1 MKENIFKNSIKF
13 DLPKTDT
20 QPILKKATDK
30 DIGTRIL
37 IGMPKDEPIFKKG
50 EDIER

>member
-30 DIGTRIL
+30 DIGTRIS
-37 IGMPKDEPIFKKG
+37 IGMPKDEPIFKTG